1 MRGCRFRLKT
11 RILALERPE
20 GQTSAVY
27 LHPGDVI
34 KVIDDPSN
42 GDALIDVE
50 WSGRTVMMF
59 YRDLLENGEQVS
71 DAAGDV

>member
-34 KVIDDPSN
+34 KVIDNPSN

-50 WSGRTVMMF
+50 WSGRV
-59 YRDLLENGEQVS
+59 V
-71 DAAGDV
+71 